1 MMRRKIKI
9 ISPKEAVKLARGF
22 ILKHGFIEVS
32 KSPDSYY
39 FKKKGVNFK
48 VRISDHK
55 NTSKQYPDVAFS
67 IVFDYDT
74 IIQDVESRISAANRN
89 YDDLHRNMTKRRSS
103 NG

>member
-1 MMRRKIKI
+1 MVKIKMLK
-9 ISPKEAVKLARGF
+9 PKEAVKLARQLILESGF
-22 ILKHGFIEVS
+22 MEVS
-32 KSPDSYY
+32 KSPDSFY

-74 IIQDVESRISAANRN
+74 ISQDVVGRISAANRN
-89 YDDLHRNMTKRRSS
+89 YDDLHRNTKRRSS